1 MSANWLWFTQ
11 GEFEIFFPAS
21 LSGKKEGQNCHFN
34 LGWKKWLVRLPS
46 SLSQLERAPKRHTS
60 STNHNWVCVG
70 AWGSILAWH
79 QLQAD
84 YKLQVGLLFI
94 DCDNCI
100 SGWYESSR
108 FNFFICLFAQF
119 FKFARVKF
127 NLVGTWYSSRF
138 NLYAVAK
145 NNLKTGATVK
155 KLVWVHIEKQKVDEL
170 HAFDILICLFY
181 V

>member
-46 SLSQLERAPKRHTS
+46 SLSQLEHAPKHHTS

-108 FNFFICLFAQF
+108 FHFFICLFAQF
-119 FKFARVKF
+119 FKFAQES
-127 NLVGTWYSSRF
+127 NLISLVLGT
-138 NLYAVAK
+138 V
-145 NNLKTGATVK
+145 
-155 KLVWVHIEKQKVDEL
+155 VD
-170 HAFDILICLFY
+170 LICTQLLKIIWRLAQQSKS
-181 V
+181 